1 MKNKFPLLIISI
13 LILMGCASNEK
24 EEAEP
29 PEVQLYR
36 MAQDRINAKNF
47 LGAVDSLARIERFY
61 PFGVYAEQAR
71 ADLIYAHYM
80 SGDFDQAYAA
90 SEKFIRLYPRN
101 TNVDYAYFM
110 KGMTGYYADEGL
122 LGNIFSLSLAKRD
135 ITGAMQSYAD
145 LTEFLIRYPE
155 SEYIDAARERLIFL
169 RNLIASSELD
179 GAEYYLKRGAYLA
192 ALNRANYVL
201 KNIPNSTEKQRAL
214 DIMKKSF
221 IIIIPCTFIEIIAK
235 RVTLCF
241 TEIMLRIV

>member
-1 MKNKFPLLIISI
+1 
-13 LILMGCASNEK
+13 
-24 EEAEP
+24 
-29 PEVQLYR
+29 

-201 KNIPNSTEKQRAL
+201 KNIHNSTEKQRAL

-221 IIIIPCTFIEIIAK
+221 IELGYEEYAEK
-235 RVTLCF
+235 VSSVEALN
-241 TEIMLRIV
+241 

>member
-1 MKNKFPLLIISI
+1 MKNKFLLLSLSI

-24 EEAEP
+24 EDAEP

-36 MAQDRINAKNF
+36 LAQDRINAQNY
-47 LGAVDSLARIERFY
+47 LGAVDSLVRIERFY

-80 SGDFDQAYAA
+80 SGDYDQAYAA

-122 LGNIFSLSLAKRD
+122 LGNLFSLSLAKRD
-135 ITGAMQSYAD
+135 ISGAMQSYAD

-169 RNLIASSELD
+169 RNLIASSEFD
-179 GAEYYLKRGAYLA
+179 GAEYYMKRGAYLA

-201 KNIPNSTEKQRAL
+201 KNIPNSTETQRAL

-221 IIIIPCTFIEIIAK
+221 IELGYEEYAEKISSVEA
-235 RVTLCF
+235 LN
-241 TEIMLRIV
+241 

>member
-1 MKNKFPLLIISI
+1 
-13 LILMGCASNEK
+13 
-24 EEAEP
+24 
-29 PEVQLYR
+29 
-36 MAQDRINAKNF
+36 MAQDRINAQNY
-47 LGAVDSLARIERFY
+47 LGAVDSLVRIERFY

-80 SGDFDQAYAA
+80 SGDYDQAYAA

-122 LGNIFSLSLAKRD
+122 LGNLFSLSLAKRD
-135 ITGAMQSYAD
+135 ISGAMQSYAD

-179 GAEYYLKRGAYLA
+179 GAEYYMKRGAYLA

-201 KNIPNSTEKQRAL
+201 KNIPNSTETQRAL

-221 IIIIPCTFIEIIAK
+221 IELGYEEYAEK
-235 RVTLCF
+235 VSSVEALN
-241 TEIMLRIV
+241 

>member
-1 MKNKFPLLIISI
+1 MKNKFLLLSLSI

-24 EEAEP
+24 EDAEP

-36 MAQDRINAKNF
+36 LAQDRINAQNY
-47 LGAVDSLARIERFY
+47 LGAVDSLVRIERFY

-80 SGDFDQAYAA
+80 SGDYDQAYAA

-122 LGNIFSLSLAKRD
+122 LGNLFSLSLAKRD
-135 ITGAMQSYAD
+135 ISGAMQSYAD

-179 GAEYYLKRGAYLA
+179 CAEYYMKRGAYLA

-201 KNIPNSTEKQRAL
+201 KNIPNSTETQRAL

-221 IIIIPCTFIEIIAK
+221 IELGYEEYAEK
-235 RVTLCF
+235 VSSVEALN
-241 TEIMLRIV
+241 

>member
-1 MKNKFPLLIISI
+1 M
-13 LILMGCASNEK
+13 MGCASNEK

-122 LGNIFSLSLAKRD
+122 LGNIFSLSLSKRD

-169 RNLIASSELD
+169 RNLIASSELE

-221 IIIIPCTFIEIIAK
+221 IELGYEEYAEK
-235 RVTLCF
+235 VSSVEELN
-241 TEIMLRIV
+241 

>member
-1 MKNKFPLLIISI
+1 
-13 LILMGCASNEK
+13 
-24 EEAEP
+24 
-29 PEVQLYR
+29 

-221 IIIIPCTFIEIIAK
+221 IELGYEEYAEK
-235 RVTLCF
+235 VSSVEALN
-241 TEIMLRIV
+241 

>member
-1 MKNKFPLLIISI
+1 MKNKFLILFFSI
-13 LILMGCASNEK
+13 LVLMGCASNEK
-24 EEAEP
+24 EDTEP

-36 MAQDRINAKNF
+36 LAQDRINAQNY
-47 LGAVDSLARIERFY
+47 LGAVDSLVRIERFY

-80 SGDFDQAYAA
+80 SGDYDQAYAA

-122 LGNIFSLSLAKRD
+122 LGNLFSLSLAKRD
-135 ITGAMQSYAD
+135 ISGAMQSYAD

-179 GAEYYLKRGAYLA
+179 GAEYYMKRGAYLA

-201 KNIPNSTEKQRAL
+201 KNIPNSTETQRAL

-221 IIIIPCTFIEIIAK
+221 IELGYEEYAEK
-235 RVTLCF
+235 VSSVEALN
-241 TEIMLRIV
+241 

>member
-36 MAQDRINAKNF
+36 MAQDRINAQNY

-80 SGDFDQAYAA
+80 SGDYDQAYAA

-135 ITGAMQSYAD
+135 ITGALESYAD
-145 LTEFLIRYPE
+145 LTEFLIRFPE

-221 IIIIPCTFIEIIAK
+221 IELGYEEYAEK
-235 RVTLCF
+235 VSSVEALN
-241 TEIMLRIV
+241 

>member
-1 MKNKFPLLIISI
+1 MKNKFLILFFSI
-13 LILMGCASNEK
+13 LVLMGCASNEK
-24 EEAEP
+24 EDAEP

-36 MAQDRINAKNF
+36 LAQDRINAQNY
-47 LGAVDSLARIERFY
+47 LGAVDSLVRIERFY

-80 SGDFDQAYAA
+80 SGDYDQAYAA

-122 LGNIFSLSLAKRD
+122 LGNLFSLSLAKRD
-135 ITGAMQSYAD
+135 ISGAMQSYAD

-179 GAEYYLKRGAYLA
+179 GAEYYMKRGAYLA

-201 KNIPNSTEKQRAL
+201 KNIPNSTETQRAL

-221 IIIIPCTFIEIIAK
+221 IELGYEEYAEK
-235 RVTLCF
+235 VSGVEALN
-241 TEIMLRIV
+241 

>member
-1 MKNKFPLLIISI
+1 MKNKFLILFFSI
-13 LILMGCASNEK
+13 LVLMGCASNEK
-24 EEAEP
+24 ENAEP

-36 MAQDRINAKNF
+36 LAQDRINAQNY
-47 LGAVDSLARIERFY
+47 LGAVDSLVRIERFY

-80 SGDFDQAYAA
+80 SGDYDQAYAA

-122 LGNIFSLSLAKRD
+122 LGNLFSLSLAKRD
-135 ITGAMQSYAD
+135 ISGAMQSYAD

-179 GAEYYLKRGAYLA
+179 GAEYYMKRGAYLA

-201 KNIPNSTEKQRAL
+201 KNIPNSTETQRAL

-221 IIIIPCTFIEIIAK
+221 IELGYEEYAEK
-235 RVTLCF
+235 VSSVEALN
-241 TEIMLRIV
+241 

>member
-36 MAQDRINAKNF
+36 MAQDRINAQNY
-47 LGAVDSLARIERFY
+47 LGAVDSLVRIERFY

-80 SGDFDQAYAA
+80 SGDYDQAYAA

-122 LGNIFSLSLAKRD
+122 LGNLFSLSLAKRD
-135 ITGAMQSYAD
+135 ISGAMQSYAD

-179 GAEYYLKRGAYLA
+179 GAEYYMKRGAYLA

-201 KNIPNSTEKQRAL
+201 KNIPNSTETQRAL

-221 IIIIPCTFIEIIAK
+221 IELGYEEYAEK
-235 RVTLCF
+235 VSSVEALN
-241 TEIMLRIV
+241 

>member
-1 MKNKFPLLIISI
+1 MKNKFLILFFSI
-13 LILMGCASNEK
+13 LVLMGCASNEK
-24 EEAEP
+24 ADAEP

-36 MAQDRINAKNF
+36 LAQDRINAQNY
-47 LGAVDSLARIERFY
+47 LGAVDSLVRIERFY

-71 ADLIYAHYM
+71 ADLIYEHYM
-80 SGDFDQAYAA
+80 SGDYDQAYAA

-122 LGNIFSLSLAKRD
+122 LGNLFSLSLAKRD
-135 ITGAMQSYAD
+135 IGGAMQSYAD

-179 GAEYYLKRGAYLA
+179 GAEYYMKRGAYLA

-201 KNIPNSTEKQRAL
+201 KNIPNSTETQRAL

-221 IIIIPCTFIEIIAK
+221 IELGYEEYAEK
-235 RVTLCF
+235 VSSVEALN
-241 TEIMLRIV
+241 

>member
-36 MAQDRINAKNF
+36 MAQDRINAQNY

-110 KGMTGYYADEGL
+110 KGMTGYYADEGI

-221 IIIIPCTFIEIIAK
+221 IELGYEEYAEK
-235 RVTLCF
+235 VSSVEALN
-241 TEIMLRIV
+241 

>member
-1 MKNKFPLLIISI
+1 MKNKFLLLSLSI

-36 MAQDRINAKNF
+36 LAQDRINAQNY

-80 SGDFDQAYAA
+80 SGDYDQAYAA

-101 TNVDYAYFM
+101 TNIDYAYFM
-110 KGMTGYYADEGL
+110 KGMTGYYADDGL
-122 LGNIFSLSLAKRD
+122 LGNLFSLSLAKRD
-135 ITGAMQSYAD
+135 ISGAMQSYAD

-179 GAEYYLKRGAYLA
+179 GAEYYMKRGAYLA

-201 KNIPNSTEKQRAL
+201 KNIPNSTETQRAL

-221 IIIIPCTFIEIIAK
+221 IKLGYEEYAEK
-235 RVTLCF
+235 VSSVETLN
-241 TEIMLRIV
+241 

>member
-1 MKNKFPLLIISI
+1 MKNKFLLLSLSI

-24 EEAEP
+24 EDAEP

-36 MAQDRINAKNF
+36 LAQDRINAQNY
-47 LGAVDSLARIERFY
+47 LGAVDSLVRIERFY

-80 SGDFDQAYAA
+80 SGDYDQAYAA

-122 LGNIFSLSLAKRD
+122 LGNLFSLSLAKRD
-135 ITGAMQSYAD
+135 ISGAMQSYAD

-179 GAEYYLKRGAYLA
+179 GAEYYMKRGAYLA

-201 KNIPNSTEKQRAL
+201 KNIPNSTETQRAL

-221 IIIIPCTFIEIIAK
+221 IELGYEEYAEKISSVEA
-235 RVTLCF
+235 LN
-241 TEIMLRIV
+241 

>member
-1 MKNKFPLLIISI
+1 MKNKFLILFFSI
-13 LILMGCASNEK
+13 LVLMGCASNEK
-24 EEAEP
+24 EDAEP

-36 MAQDRINAKNF
+36 LAQDRINAQNY
-47 LGAVDSLARIERFY
+47 LGAVDSLVRIERFY

-80 SGDFDQAYAA
+80 SGDYDQAYAA

-122 LGNIFSLSLAKRD
+122 LGNLFSLSLAKRD
-135 ITGAMQSYAD
+135 IGGAMQSYAD

-179 GAEYYLKRGAYLA
+179 GAEYYMKRGAYLA

-201 KNIPNSTEKQRAL
+201 KNIPNSTETQRA
-214 DIMKKSF
+214 
-221 IIIIPCTFIEIIAK
+221 
-235 RVTLCF
+235 
-241 TEIMLRIV
+241 